1 MDKLLDIF
9 LTEQLALRL
18 EREISNQMDELIGNK
33 VKPISRKFSI
43 ASKDKKSPFRNG
55 QLLLYLWLLD
65 MDNTQLVYQ
74 LL

>member
-43 ASKDKKSPFRNG
+43 ASKDKK
-55 QLLLYLWLLD
+55 
-65 MDNTQLVYQ
+65 LVHDPRETRFKTKT
-74 LL
+74 